1 MLITKSV
8 IIDTSKY
15 LAVRR
20 VLSIIKNR
28 QDGKCHFCGIDF
40 VLGGIIVGCGHPRS
54 YYHKRCARRLNII

>member
-1 MLITKSV
+1 MTKSV

-15 LAVRR
+15 LAVHR

-54 YYHKRCARRLNII
+54 YYHRDVLDD

>member
-1 MLITKSV
+1 MTKSV

-15 LAVRR
+15 WAVRR

-28 QDGKCHFCGIDF
+28 QDGKYHFCGIDF

>member
-1 MLITKSV
+1 MTKSV

-15 LAVRR
+15 MAVQR

-54 YYHKRCARRLNII
+54 YYHKRCASRLNII